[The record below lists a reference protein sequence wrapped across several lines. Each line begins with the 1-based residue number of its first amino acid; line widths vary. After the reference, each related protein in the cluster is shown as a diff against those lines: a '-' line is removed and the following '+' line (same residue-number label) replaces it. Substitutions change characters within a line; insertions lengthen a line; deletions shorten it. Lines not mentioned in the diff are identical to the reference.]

1 VKLREVVGGGK
12 VDGSRIKATH
22 WPCNISHT
30 KQRRRRRRRK
40 EEAAAAAAAQE
51 RVKRVGINDAA
62 SSFSFL

>member
-40 EEAAAAAAAQE
+40 EEEKKKQQQH
-51 RVKRVGINDAA
+51 KRG
-62 SSFSFL
+62 

>member
-30 KQRRRRRRRK
+30 KQRRRSSSSSTREG
-40 EEAAAAAAAQE
+40 EE
-51 RVKRVGINDAA
+51 GGN
-62 SSFSFL
+62 

>member
-1 VKLREVVGGGK
+1 MKLREVVGGGK

-30 KQRRRRRRRK
+30 KQRRRRRRK
-40 EEAAAAAAAQE
+40 EEAAAPAQE